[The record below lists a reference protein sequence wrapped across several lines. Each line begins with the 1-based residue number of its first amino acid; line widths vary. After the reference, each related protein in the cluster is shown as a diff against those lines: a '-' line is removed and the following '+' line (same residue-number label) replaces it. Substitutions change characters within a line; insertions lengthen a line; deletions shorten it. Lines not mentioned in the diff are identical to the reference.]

1 MARNVFAALGSA
13 RVAVTGAGVSLEDN
27 EGCWIFQQATAIFIC
42 QRSQQHPWSQQ
53 QQWHVFNAQNPSR
66 ARDAGHTTTIFICPL
81 DIPGGRDLEVK
92 VQASWSFSRENSPER
107 TGLFIIMYYAS
118 NQPLNSELVAS
129 LRLASVRLLD
139 AGHAASGCPR
149 ARVSLAAGKNPA
161 WEVYFLFW
169 TPDSEK
175 QRTGGL
181 SRLHFTLFLVLVG
194 SFAHMQSEGKS
205 VKVVSLATPLILQ
218 NFLDVKVQGTAD
230 P

>member
-1 MARNVFAALGSA
+1 M
-13 RVAVTGAGVSLEDN
+13 
-27 EGCWIFQQATAIFIC
+27 
-42 QRSQQHPWSQQ
+42 
-53 QQWHVFNAQNPSR
+53 
-66 ARDAGHTTTIFICPL
+66 RDAGFFNKQRRFSYVNDHSS
-81 DIPGGRDLEVK
+81 IPGRSSSSGTCSTHRFPYERGMLDTQRRFSYVRWTFRGVATWRSRFRRRGLFHVK
-92 VQASWSFSRENSPER
+92 IRLER